1 MIHTSNVYFKY
12 WFIKIDINNK
22 EGGLN
27 EYLHVSLKIDY
38 NNA

>member
-1 MIHTSNVYFKY
+1 MIHTSNVYLKS

-22 EGGLN
+22 EGGAN
-27 EYLHVSLKIDY
+27 EYLHVSLKNDS